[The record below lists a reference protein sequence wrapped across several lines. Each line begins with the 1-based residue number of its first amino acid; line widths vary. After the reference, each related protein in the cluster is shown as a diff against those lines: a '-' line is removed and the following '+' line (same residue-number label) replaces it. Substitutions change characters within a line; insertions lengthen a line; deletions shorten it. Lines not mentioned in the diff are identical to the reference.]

1 MAGLKGGRIFPA
13 LCRDGSL
20 ILFFLLLFCVSV
32 GFAAVE
38 EKPQHGGIL
47 IFAVGGEPPTYDGHR
62 ESTFGLIHPISP
74 HYSLLLKFD
83 EDRYPKVVGDLAES
97 WAVSKD
103 QRTYTFK
110 IRQGVKFHDGS
121 ILTSK
126 DVKATYDKIIFPPQG
141 VISPRFAFYSCVEK
155 VEAQDD
161 YTVVFHL
168 KWASV
173 SFLAS
178 LASPWN
184 YIYKAEILAKN
195 IRWYEKNIMGTGP
208 FKFVEHVAGSHWV
221 GKRNEDYFQKGLP
234 YLDGYRALFIQD
246 TGARVA
252 AIRGGRVHTE
262 FRGFPPTQRDDLVRA
277 MGDQIRVQENS
288 MSTCISII
296 FNCEKK
302 PFNDPRVRR
311 ALTLAL
317 DRWEGSKALSKMSIG
332 KWVGGLLRPGSE
344 FALSEEELVQFAGY
358 SRDIQASRR
367 EARRL
372 LREAGVPEGFSF
384 DLDNRPTAMPYEID
398 AIWVADQWRQIGLNV
413 RQKVQDYGAML
424 NVYRAGSYVAGL
436 YNISDYMD
444 EPDLQF
450 IWSLSADKSS
460 SNFGRYKDP
469 ILDDLYQRQN
479 RTMDPVERRNLCK
492 KYQQRVLDEMA
503 YSFPTFW
510 WHRIVPHSAKLK
522 GVKLLPSHFLNQ
534 DLSHLWLSKE

>member
-1 MAGLKGGRIFPA
+1 M
-13 LCRDGSL
+13 
-20 ILFFLLLFCVSV
+20 
-32 GFAAVE
+32 E

-83 EDRYPKVVGDLAES
+83 EDQYPKVIGDLAES
-97 WAVSKD
+97 WTVSKD

-110 IRQGVKFHDGS
+110 IRKGVKFHDGS

-141 VISPRFAFYSCVEK
+141 VISVRASLFIRAWKRWKTP
-155 VEAQDD
+155 DD

-246 TGARVA
+246 TSARVS
-252 AIRGGRVHTE
+252 AIRAGRVHVE

-277 MGDQIRVQENS
+277 MG
-288 MSTCISII
+288 
-296 FNCEKK
+296 
-302 PFNDPRVRR
+302 
-311 ALTLAL
+311 
-317 DRWEGSKALSKMSIG
+317 
-332 KWVGGLLRPGSE
+332 RPGPG
-344 FALSEEELVQFAGY
+344 AG
-358 SRDIQASRR
+358 
-367 EARRL
+367 E
-372 LREAGVPEGFSF
+372 
-384 DLDNRPTAMPYEID
+384 
-398 AIWVADQWRQIGLNV
+398 
-413 RQKVQDYGAML
+413 
-424 NVYRAGSYVAGL
+424 
-436 YNISDYMD
+436 
-444 EPDLQF
+444 
-450 IWSLSADKSS
+450 
-460 SNFGRYKDP
+460 
-469 ILDDLYQRQN
+469 LDDH
-479 RTMDPVERRNLCK
+479 VH
-492 KYQQRVLDEMA
+492 LD
-503 YSFPTFW
+503 
-510 WHRIVPHSAKLK
+510 
-522 GVKLLPSHFLNQ
+522 
-534 DLSHLWLSKE
+534 HLQLRKEALQ